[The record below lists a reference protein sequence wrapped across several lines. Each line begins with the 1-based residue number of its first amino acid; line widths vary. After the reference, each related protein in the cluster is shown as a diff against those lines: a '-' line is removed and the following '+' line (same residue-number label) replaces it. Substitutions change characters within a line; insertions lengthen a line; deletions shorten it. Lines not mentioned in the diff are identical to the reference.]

1 MKSPVQRVRVTLKT
15 AREIA
20 WESFEAPSESTVMAI
35 FHRLCVEAD
44 LSPFDMPRQEPAAV
58 H

>member
-20 WESFEAPSESTVMAI
+20 WESFEAPTEETVMAI

-44 LSPFDMPRQEPAAV
+44 LEPFETPRQERSTV